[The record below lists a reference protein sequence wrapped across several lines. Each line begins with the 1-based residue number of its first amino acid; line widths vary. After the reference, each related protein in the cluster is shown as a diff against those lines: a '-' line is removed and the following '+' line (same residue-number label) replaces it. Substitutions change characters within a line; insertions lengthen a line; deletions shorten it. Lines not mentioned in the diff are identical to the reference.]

1 MRGDAGDYRY
11 SPTSFVGS
19 KDTIAGEVEVEVEA
33 EEGLVDG
40 FNDGREDEDDV
51 TRCSSSLKVI
61 NHSSINQLIKFHR
74 INIYQYNNISF

>member
-19 KDTIAGEVEVEVEA
+19 KDTIVGEVEVEA

-40 FNDGREDEDDV
+40 FTNGREDEDDV